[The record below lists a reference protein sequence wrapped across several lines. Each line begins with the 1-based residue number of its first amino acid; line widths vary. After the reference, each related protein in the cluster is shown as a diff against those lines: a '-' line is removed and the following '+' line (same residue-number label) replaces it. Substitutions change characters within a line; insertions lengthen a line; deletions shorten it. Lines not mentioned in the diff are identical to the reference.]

1 MMIDAG
7 EVIGSLCIPVSNSAS
22 MLKRA
27 ASIKMLQQAPEFHKF
42 SSHPLRRKVFQQIF
56 GIWHVHDLVFLFKKL
71 LQAIVY

>member
-1 MMIDAG
+1 MMIDVG

-27 ASIKMLQQAPEFHKF
+27 ASIKMLQQAPEFLKF
-42 SSHPLRRKVFQQIF
+42 SSHPLRRKVLHQIF

-71 LQAIVY
+71 LQTFIY